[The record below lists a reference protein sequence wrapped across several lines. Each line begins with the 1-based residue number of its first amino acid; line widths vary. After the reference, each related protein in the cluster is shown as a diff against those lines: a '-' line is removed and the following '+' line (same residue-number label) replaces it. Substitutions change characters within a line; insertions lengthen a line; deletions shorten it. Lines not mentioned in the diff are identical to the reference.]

1 MTIEKQCI
9 ILRHPSYGREDAYA
23 GIRLAGVGMGYGLPS
38 SLVLCEDGVWN
49 AVRDQWS
56 EAIEM
61 PSNEEHLMN
70 AIDAGAKVYVDSRSL
85 EERGLTTDDLVP
97 GVQVLP
103 CDEVAEFVLSHDAVL
118 PLCGGF

>member
-1 MTIEKQCI
+1 MTIKNQCI

-23 GIRLAGVGMGYGLPS
+23 GIRMAGVGMGYGLPS

-70 AIDAGAKVYVDSRSL
+70 AIDAGAKVYVDSRSM
-85 EERGLTTDDLVP
+85 EERGLAHDDLVP
-97 GVQVLP
+97 GVKVLA
-103 CDEVAEFVLSHDAVL
+103 CEEMAEFILSHDALL